1 MLTAW
6 FVPWLAGVS
15 DYVLLQHGSGGSS
28 PAYGLNMEQYP
39 LAPSA
44 SPKHTDTYMLAHM
57 CTQTHT
63 QHTYRLHGCLGILV
77 RPGQD
82 KMAALTLPS
91 GPWQFQ
97 WMWMLQN
104 VCGVKDKYVS
114 E

>member
-15 DYVLLQHGSGGSS
+15 DYVLLQHGGGGSS
-28 PAYGLNMEQYP
+28 PAYGLNMEHYP

-63 QHTYRLHGCLGILV
+63 QHTYRLQGCLGILV
-77 RPGQD
+77 RLDRIG
-82 KMAALTLPS
+82 
-91 GPWQFQ
+91 WQLSQFP
-97 WMWMLQN
+97 LGH
-104 VCGVKDKYVS
+104 GVSVDVDVTKCLWS
-114 E
+114 EG